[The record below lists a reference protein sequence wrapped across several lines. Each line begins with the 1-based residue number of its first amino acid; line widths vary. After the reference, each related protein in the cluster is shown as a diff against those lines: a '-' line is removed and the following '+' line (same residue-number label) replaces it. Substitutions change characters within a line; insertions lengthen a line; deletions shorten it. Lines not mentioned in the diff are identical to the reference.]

1 MAARRIALL
10 AGTWVGVV
18 LASPAGNVPRSL
30 PVRLQPP
37 GGHPEAAPLFVPAL
51 LWGTPGS
58 DRRAPGLTLAWSREP
73 CAFI

>member
-18 LASPAGNVPRSL
+18 LASPAGNPPHCAPPR
-30 PVRLQPP
+30 VRRPSGP
-37 GGHPEAAPLFVPAL
+37 PEAAPLFVPAL

-58 DRRAPGLTLAWSREP
+58 SQQGRVLTLAGSRNP
-73 CAFI
+73 CAFV